1 MCGLFRPGIEKGS
14 KPARLI
20 DQEPGLHAI
29 SNHHPFR
36 PEAPSARRG
45 PSGFLVSVLTHVLV
59 ICAVYIYMKE
69 TVRVTELIAKQ
80 RYTVR
85 LINVEPPRLRTMR
98 SGGSGS
104 ESSSISLATTQS
116 PDPGGEAPSP
126 LIRQVPRPVHAAQPL
141 ISAGSASESA
151 RQASA
156 VATACDLVSRQSA
169 GCDHHAASHTDSQYP
184 NLDSVTGKPEQ
195 RDAHRGCEDHRN
207 RVQSNRVGP
216 LPPSTTA
223 PLAVKHPSLPAQMP
237 ATASSAVGPATPARV
252 ISLSDMQLVH
262 GTIALPALNEVG
274 AANGVNDPTPDKALA
289 GSNSNGTGKLNASG
303 SGDNKNDRG
312 HDGSTAGGGTQVASA
327 GGGGQGASQD
337 SGRSGTHGGNA
348 AGNEGDGSGTDEAG
362 AALVTEL
369 RRSMDG
375 EFGAVVVGASI
386 AEKYPETMQLWAG
399 RLAYTVYLHMGL
411 PEELDPA
418 ICSRSRR
425 FQHEQQRD
433 AAACSVKGY
442 LMERP
447 TLAPGDFDSDAVM
460 VHGLLNTSG
469 HFEGLAVVFP
479 TDFSQAKFVL
489 STLQQWRF
497 RPALQDGK
505 IIAVEVLL
513 IIPEED

>member
-1 MCGLFRPGIEKGS
+1 MQSRTITLF
-14 KPARLI
+14 A
-20 DQEPGLHAI
+20 
-29 SNHHPFR
+29 
-36 PEAPSARRG
+36 EAPSARRG
-45 PSGFLVSVLTHVLV
+45 ASGFLVSVLTHVLV

-69 TVRVTELIAKQ
+69 TVRVTNLIAKQ

-85 LINVEPPRLRTMR
+85 LINVDPPRLRTMR

-104 ESSSISLATTQS
+104 ESSSISVSMKHS

-141 ISAGSASESA
+141 VQPDLPPDLLAKQVPLPQLVIWSPGSLPAVTITPPRPQIANTPISTPSLESPNSEMRIADVKISANAFSS
-151 RQASA
+151 
-156 VATACDLVSRQSA
+156 TAL
-169 GCDHHAASHTDSQYP
+169 T
-184 NLDSVTGKPEQ
+184 
-195 RDAHRGCEDHRN
+195 
-207 RVQSNRVGP
+207 

-223 PLAVKHPSLPAQMP
+223 PLVVKHPSLPAQMP
-237 ATASSAVGPATPARV
+237 AIASSAVGPATPARV

-262 GTIALPALNEVG
+262 GTVALPALNDVG
-274 AANGVNDPTPDKALA
+274 APNGVDDPTADKALA
-289 GSNSNGTGKLNASG
+289 GSNSNGTGKPNASG
-303 SGDNKNDRG
+303 SGNNKNDRG
-312 HDGSTAGGGTQVASA
+312 HDGSTTGGGTQAASA
-327 GGGGQGASQD
+327 GAGGQGASQD
-337 SGRSGTHGGNA
+337 SGRGGMHGGNA
-348 AGNEGDGSGTDEAG
+348 AGNEGDGSGTGEAV

-369 RRSMDG
+369 RQPMGG

-411 PEELDPA
+411 QKNWILQYA
-418 ICSRSRR
+418 VT
-425 FQHEQQRD
+425 RD
-433 AAACSVKGY
+433 ASSTSGNPSQPHAPWPY

-489 STLQQWRF
+489 SALQQWRF